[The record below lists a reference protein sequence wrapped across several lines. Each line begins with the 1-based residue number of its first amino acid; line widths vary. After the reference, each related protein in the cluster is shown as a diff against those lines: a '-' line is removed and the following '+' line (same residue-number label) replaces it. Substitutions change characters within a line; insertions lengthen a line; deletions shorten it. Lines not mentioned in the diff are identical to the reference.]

1 MALKK
6 AKIIAYKKKGEE
18 NIEVLFNPNEY
29 ALDTSNNYAWKKVP
43 NTGMQAG
50 QFVSGGT
57 TSLTMDL
64 FFDTFEKGTDVRDLT
79 KQISELLDIDVGH
92 PPLVRFVWGSIDFK
106 GILEK
111 VSQKFTMFLDSGIP
125 VRATLKV
132 TFKSA
137 TSQKEQLKKVPPEAA
152 GQTKQKMVKEG
163 DQLWMTASS
172 EYEDP
177 KQWRMIADANGID
190 NPLKL
195 KPGRRITVPKRRR

>member
-29 ALDTSNNYAWKKVP
+29 ALDTSNNYTWKKVP
-43 NTGMQAG
+43 NTGMPAG

-57 TSLTMDL
+57 TSLSMDL

-79 KQISELLDIDVGH
+79 KKISELLDIDVGH

-106 GILEK
+106 GVLEK

-137 TSQKEQLKKVPPEAA
+137 TSQKEQAKKVPPEAA

-177 KQWRMIADANGID
+177 RQWRMIADANGID